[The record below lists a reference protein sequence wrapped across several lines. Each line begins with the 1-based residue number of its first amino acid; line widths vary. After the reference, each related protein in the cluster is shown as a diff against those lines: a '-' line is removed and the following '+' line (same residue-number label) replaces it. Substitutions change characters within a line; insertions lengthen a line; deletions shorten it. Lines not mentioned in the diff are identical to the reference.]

1 MQEKILS
8 VVAKVIDEINAD
20 LGYDSLKSPA
30 PETQLYGGD
39 NGLDSLSLVLLISAV
54 EAAIADAFQ
63 KDVLLASERAMS
75 MRQSPYQSVGS
86 LVSFIESELVAA

>member
-1 MQEKILS
+1 MKEQILS
-8 VVAKVIDEINAD
+8 IVAKVIDEVNAD
-20 LGYDSLKSPA
+20 LGYDSLKSPS

-63 KDVLLASERAMS
+63 KDVLLASEKAMS

-86 LVSFIESELVAA
+86 LVRFIEAELVAA